1 MNFRVL
7 TSPYLI
13 SAVGDPAAMRPTFER
28 SDIAKRFRAWEQIYG
43 LGFSIEQPSD
53 IQIPAF
59 AGSLNF
65 RYAHVQQ
72 PR

>member
-1 MNFRVL
+1 
-7 TSPYLI
+7 
-13 SAVGDPAAMRPTFER
+13 MRPAFER

-43 LGFSIEQPSD
+43 LGFSVEQPSD

-65 RYAHVQQ
+65 RYARVQ
-72 PR
+72 